1 MVLWA
6 LVGLL
11 FVIEVLL
18 LLLLLQLLKQH
29 GRLLLRV
36 EQLERRPVPAVDA
49 SAQAPLP
56 AGLPVG
62 APVEPFRLAS
72 LDGET
77 VSLENFHGRRV
88 LLVNWH
94 PACGYCDQIAGE
106 LAALAPKLRARG
118 TELVLASSGGA
129 DENRKLAA
137 DHGLRVPI
145 LLQGDQPISAFQG
158 LGTPV
163 AYLLDEAGRVA
174 RPLAF
179 GAVDVPELARAVAA
193 GRKRLPS
200 ERPLAESR
208 IERDGLK
215 AGTLAP
221 GFTLPS
227 LDGPEVSLEDFRGDR
242 LLLVFS
248 APDCAPCVE
257 LSPELASFARD
268 HAGRVPVLVV
278 SRGGVEE
285 NRQKA
290 RAAGIDCPV
299 VLQPGWR
306 VSKDYGTF
314 ATPSAFL
321 IDENGVI
328 ERDIA
333 RGRDEIMA
341 LAHQALAREEA
352 PITS

>member
-1 MVLWA
+1 MSEYVGPASLVAERTPGVWSGALSSRREGARLVGTTVLWA

-11 FVIEVLL
+11 SMVEVLL
-18 LLLLLQLLKQH
+18 LLLVLQLLKQH

-36 EQLERRPVPAVDA
+36 EQLERQPMPAVDA

-106 LAALAPKLRARG
+106 LAALAPKLRERG

-145 LLQGDQPISAFQG
+145 LLQRDQPISAFQG

-174 RPLAF
+174 QPLAF
-179 GAVDVPELARAVAA
+179 GALEVPELARAVAA
-193 GRKRLPS
+193 ARKRLPS

-215 AGTLAP
+215 AGTPAP
-221 GFTLPS
+221 GFALPS
-227 LDGPEVSLEDFRGDR
+227 LDGPRCPLRTSVATACCSSSRRRTAHPASSSPLSWPASL
-242 LLLVFS
+242 
-248 APDCAPCVE
+248 A
-257 LSPELASFARD
+257 
-268 HAGRVPVLVV
+268 
-278 SRGGVEE
+278 
-285 NRQKA
+285 
-290 RAAGIDCPV
+290 I
-299 VLQPGWR
+299 
-306 VSKDYGTF
+306 
-314 ATPSAFL
+314 TPT
-321 IDENGVI
+321 VY
-328 ERDIA
+328 
-333 RGRDEIMA
+333 
-341 LAHQALAREEA
+341 
-352 PITS
+352 PY